1 MKNNLRKT
9 MKIMKSPLIYACI
22 SLLFVS
28 SCNIKTDNGFPF
40 NIIPKEGTGI
50 IKNKTYN
57 FTFDEIK
64 VAQSINA
71 EIVKS
76 NKEKIIVTAP
86 SDILEDILVENSG
99 GKLYIHFKPS
109 INISARNVSVKIF
122 AKDFSAVKASSSAS
136 IKIMDK
142 FTQDRMEIKVSSSAD
157 ISGNLEA
164 NEMSI
169 DVSSSGNYTG
179 KIWAVNLDSQVSSSG
194 DIIISGKTKN
204 ATMKSSSSGTLNAKN
219 VVAEN
224 AEVSASSSGN
234 ISLAVINQLNAKAS
248 SSGDINIFRK
258 GNLYVSSQK
267 ESSGGKISIQ

>member
-1 MKNNLRKT
+1 MKT
-9 MKIMKSPLIYACI
+9 MKTPLISACL
-22 SLLFVS
+22 SLLLVS
-28 SCNIKTDNGFPF
+28 SCNIKTDSGFPF
-40 NIIPKEGTGI
+40 NISPKEGTGI

-64 VAQSINA
+64 VAQSIDA

-76 NKEKIIVTAP
+76 DEEKVIVTAP

-99 GKLYIHFKPS
+99 GKLYIHFKPNL
-109 INISARNVSVKIF
+109 NISARNVAVKIF

-136 IKIMDK
+136 VKITDT
-142 FTQDRMEIKVSSSAD
+142 FTQDLMEIKVSSSAD

-169 DVSSSGNYTG
+169 DVSSSGSFRG

-224 AEVSASSSGN
+224 AEVSASSSGTIN
-234 ISLAVINQLNAKAS
+234 LAVINQLNAKAS
-248 SSGDINIFRK
+248 SSGDINIYRK
-258 GNLYVSSQK
+258 GNLNVSNQK
-267 ESSGGKISIQ
+267 ESSGGRISIQ